1 MRPPNLTWRGYV
13 TALAVAVLGG
23 AGQWLET
30 VSPLAWLPPAVL
42 WVLLLAWEG
51 RRCRRDPPAL
61 WPALPATLRLGRDE
75 PIGLDMEGRA
85 SWRQA
90 VEVAWPLPGGL
101 SGDNARRRIVLR
113 RGHREAIR
121 WRVRGRRLG
130 VMVFGDVYLRI
141 TGPLG
146 LSRWIRRV
154 PLEETLRVVPDVLSS
169 PVARSGRG
177 RQGERGLPRPG
188 SGTELHGLR
197 AYWPGDPLRAVDW
210 KATAR
215 RGQPMVRLFD
225 DQQALELLIL
235 LDVGRASG
243 VSVGPLSRLHHFIN
257 IAARLAE
264 AGGQAGDRIGG
275 LCYAAGVTNQAPM
288 VSGVAGV
295 RRWRRILQAQR
306 SLNEESNPLLAA
318 LQARHMLSHRGL
330 VVFLTDL
337 TDAEAAEQTLQ
348 AIALLGR
355 KHLALVGA
363 IVDVEARAMAR
374 EPDGGWLAPYRNLA
388 GLELLNAQ
396 ALLAERL
403 RRLGAHVVLDSP
415 QQLDEALLRAF
426 DQLRR
431 RRAV

>member
-1 MRPPNLTWRGYV
+1 
-13 TALAVAVLGG
+13 
-23 AGQWLET
+23 
-30 VSPLAWLPPAVL
+30 
-42 WVLLLAWEG
+42 
-51 RRCRRDPPAL
+51 
-61 WPALPATLRLGRDE
+61 
-75 PIGLDMEGRA
+75 
-85 SWRQA
+85 
-90 VEVAWPLPGGL
+90 
-101 SGDNARRRIVLR
+101 
-113 RGHREAIR
+113 
-121 WRVRGRRLG
+121 
-130 VMVFGDVYLRI
+130 
-141 TGPLG
+141 
-146 LSRWIRRV
+146 
-154 PLEETLRVVPDVLSS
+154 
-169 PVARSGRG
+169 
-177 RQGERGLPRPG
+177 
-188 SGTELHGLR
+188 
-197 AYWPGDPLRAVDW
+197 
-210 KATAR
+210 
-215 RGQPMVRLFD
+215 MVRLFD

-243 VSVGPLSRLHHFIN
+243 VRVGSLSRLHHFIN

-264 AGGQAGDRIGG
+264 AGGQSGDRIGG
-275 LCYAAGVTNQAPM
+275 LCYAAGVTAQVPM

-295 RRWRRILQAQR
+295 TRWRRVLQAQR

-318 LQARHMLSHRGL
+318 LRARHMLSHRGL

-374 EPDGGWLAPYRNLA
+374 DSGGGWLAPYRNLA
-388 GLELLNAQ
+388 GQELLNAQ